1 MKKFV
6 LLLSSVVFLILVTG
20 SVNHISAD
28 ESVDQPIADYG
39 KKKMLLDNYAGLSVV
54 PVKDSKYQIH
64 VQVISRNADG
74 QLIGV
79 TEPTNGAYFPHQI
92 TDHVFDTSMGKKKII
107 TIDGIKYE
115 EATFSNSFS
124 AKEMQESSL
133 AKVLVAGL
141 WITTICEQSLL
152 DEITCFNIFQTR
164 TNQLVLEE
172 EDILTTSWTILRE
185 LS

>member
-1 MKKFV
+1 
-6 LLLSSVVFLILVTG
+6 
-20 SVNHISAD
+20 
-28 ESVDQPIADYG
+28 
-39 KKKMLLDNYAGLSVV
+39 MLLDKYFGLSVV

-79 TEPTNGAYFPHQI
+79 TETTSGAYFPHQI
-92 TDHVFDTSMGKKKII
+92 TDHVFDTTMGKKKII

>member
-1 MKKFV
+1 
-6 LLLSSVVFLILVTG
+6 
-20 SVNHISAD
+20 
-28 ESVDQPIADYG
+28 
-39 KKKMLLDNYAGLSVV
+39 
-54 PVKDSKYQIH
+54 
-64 VQVISRNADG
+64 
-74 QLIGV
+74 
-79 TEPTNGAYFPHQI
+79 
-92 TDHVFDTSMGKKKII
+92 MGKKKII